1 MGQVDTSLFTPEL
14 VFFDVDA
21 STSDEMFAALE
32 PELKEKGYIKD
43 TWLDAIKT
51 REHNY
56 PTGLECQA
64 ISVAIPHVEPENI
77 AKPYIAVVRN
87 QKPIAFAPMGGM
99 VDHDV
104 QAHLVLNLGLLA
116 HDEDQVAV
124 LQALMNVFM
133 NDAACADI
141 LAQTTADDRLAAL
154 KKYIEE
160 SAE

>member
-21 STSDEMFAALE
+21 STSDELFDALE
-32 PELKEKGYIKD
+32 PKLKAAGYIKD
-43 TWLDAIKT
+43 SWLSAIKT
-51 REHNY
+51 REQNY
-56 PTGLECQA
+56 PTGLECEA

-77 AKPYIAVVRN
+77 VKPYIAVVRN
-87 QKPIAFAPMGGM
+87 TKPIAFKPMGGM

-104 QAHLVLNLGLLA
+104 EAHLVLNLGLLA

-141 LAQTTADDRLAAL
+141 LAQTTAGDLLAKL
-154 KKYIEE
+154 KKYIDEA
-160 SAE
+160 AE